1 MSPRELAGLR
11 KLQAYVDSF
20 VPARCV
26 DRAGNPI
33 FDAKGNKRV
42 EKRVINTKELLG
54 CKSIAEVKICLDNM
68 SGFAERMLK
77 LAADNKKTS
86 KNKAKGRTSALLSQS
101 GP

>member
-1 MSPRELAGLR
+1 MSPGELAGLE

-33 FDAKGNKRV
+33 FDAKGNERV

-54 CKSIAEVKICLDNM
+54 
-68 SGFAERMLK
+68 
-77 LAADNKKTS
+77 
-86 KNKAKGRTSALLSQS
+86 
-101 GP
+101 